1 MENLNID
8 RLSFQLGMINC
19 FVEIVACGVKKL
31 ALSPPLSPEDYKK
44 IEDPSNKIVRG
55 FNIHAYLEKSLMV
68 TDLQSEDFTR
78 GKWAILYFKDKEI
91 LETYLQLKKKKKE
104 LEDAGQYDKTASKE
118 ISRQFMRLL
127 SYSEEVIEE
136 KLSKKHPTSPFML
149 ID

>member
-44 IEDPSNKIVRG
+44 VEDASNKIVQG
-55 FNIHAYLEKSLMV
+55 FNIQSYLEKSLMV
-68 TDLQSEDFTR
+68 TDLQSDDFTR
-78 GKWAILYFKDKEI
+78 GKWAVLYFKDKDV
-91 LETYLQLKKKKKE
+91 LETYLELKKKKKE
-104 LEDAGQYDKTASKE
+104 LEEAGQYDKIASKE

-127 SYSEEVIEE
+127 SYTEDVIEE
-136 KLSKKHPTSPFML
+136 KLSKKNPSSPFML
-149 ID
+149 IE